1 MALSKE
7 RRIVIIIFFIATFIA
22 IIFYWLL
29 PEKER
34 TILNGF
40 TLFGTMLSIVGIGI
54 TYFQIKS
61 VSRQGEETKI
71 AIDESLLRINQI
83 VSVADLSKAVK
94 IIQEIQSFIL
104 HEKQEVILIRMKDL
118 KLILIQLKYN
128 KELID
133 YTKNAIYTQNITDL
147 GSNISN
153 LQDLIMGNKKG
164 FNFSALNKNLE
175 HLITTLSE
183 FENKLKYKDYDTRKL

>member
-1 MALSKE
+1 MTLSKE
-7 RRIVIIIFFIATFIA
+7 RNIGIIIILTGTFIA
-22 IIFYWLL
+22 AIFFWLM
-29 PEKER
+29 PDKER

-40 TLFGTMLSIVGIGI
+40 TIIGTMLSIVGIGI

-71 AIDESLLRINQI
+71 AINESLLRINQI
-83 VSVADLSKAVK
+83 LSVADLSKSVK

-104 HEKQEVILIRMKDL
+104 NDKQELILIRMKDL
-118 KLILIQLKYN
+118 KSILIQLKFN
-128 KELID
+128 KELVE
-133 YTKNAIYTQNITDL
+133 YTKNAIYNQNITDL

-153 LQDLIMGNKKG
+153 LQDLLMGNKKG

-175 HLITTLSE
+175 HLTTTLSE
-183 FENKLKYKDYDTRKL
+183 FENKLKYIDYDTGKL

>member
-7 RRIVIIIFFIATFIA
+7 RRIVIIIFFIATIIA
-22 IIFYWLL
+22 NIFYRLL
-29 PEKER
+29 PVTER